1 MHLRGMFS
9 ALERLCLGF
18 ESNGAGAAR
27 RARAAA
33 LGAIPAIVDAVASE
47 FSEDLFKKGLS
58 TAFTIAGAG
67 KGVAPHEEDR
77 ALKAQ
82 WDRAVAKHPDLQRKL
97 TEKADRSDV
106 EALIRAQVGHL
117 QAELKR
123 AGAHPTNKEAARAP
137 LSQARARP

>member
-1 MHLRGMFS
+1 MRIFQTSFG
-9 ALERLCLGF
+9 RLPSF
-18 ESNGAGAAR
+18 
-27 RARAAA
+27 
-33 LGAIPAIVDAVASE
+33 GAIPAIVDAVASE

-97 TEKADRSDV
+97 TELMTAKMGRMF
-106 EALIRAQVGHL
+106 G
-117 QAELKR
+117 
-123 AGAHPTNKEAARAP
+123 
-137 LSQARARP
+137 